1 MISSH
6 NHNSWVNR
14 ICDWTLRVRLPRAL
28 ASVGPAST
36 LGLAIILKA
45 IHFKVG
51 FEPQF
56 FLERQNW
63 FSIDADAEC
72 ERTMNSDWSDS
83 CTIIFTETRGIL
95 TTYNRKEHY
104 QWCIW
109 HSKLCFICGFLIV
122 YRMEF
127 DKTSWPISRNSD
139 PQNSAHFF
147 VCLKLAPVQL
157 LPIRSLS
164 KLWEK

>member
-1 MISSH
+1 MWLDPKGPFTPGVGVSGSCVDAWIGDYAQSDSFQ
-6 NHNSWVNR
+6 SWVR
-14 ICDWTLRVRLPRAL
+14 TPV
-28 ASVGPAST
+28 
-36 LGLAIILKA
+36 
-45 IHFKVG
+45 
-51 FEPQF
+51 F
-56 FLERQNW
+56 FLERQHW

-83 CTIIFTETRGIL
+83 CTIIFTETRAIL

-104 QWCIW
+104 QWCMW